1 VKERSGPLSRED
13 VEVIWNEGR
22 AKLAIC
28 VYRLQKEAGLTFRE
42 ARCSMI
48 VYGEGGLALQEE
60 YGMSNEAFWMARS
73 RAARKIR
80 RTGMTLEEFCGDDLP
95 GMLISD

>member
-1 VKERSGPLSRED
+1 MKEESMSSKRGEVKSIQSER
-13 VEVIWNEGR
+13 R
-22 AKLAIC
+22 AKLAVCI
-28 VYRLQKEAGLTFRE
+28 YRLQKEAGLTFRE

-48 VYGEGGLALQEE
+48 NYGEGGLALQEE

-73 RAARKIR
+73 RATRKIR

-95 GMLISD
+95 GFILMD